1 MNEWIFSPLF
11 IEQEENNIEILEEHT
26 ISEPKNI
33 NVFDAEESPSKV
45 KNNFLL
51 EKQEKITKANVDLV
65 FNRND
70 WKSKNDAELE
80 ETDQENLDEDEI
92 AIAKM
97 TTYLKHN

>member
-1 MNEWIFSPLF
+1 M
-11 IEQEENNIEILEEHT
+11 
-26 ISEPKNI
+26 
-33 NVFDAEESPSKV
+33 
-45 KNNFLL
+45 
-51 EKQEKITKANVDLV
+51 DLV